1 MRRVLGL
8 VAVCALF
15 AGAGVAA
22 AGSFASNGAADYY
35 ETGQHQFYV
44 WCPGSSNYVTT
55 EAGRNAEDAQLRL
68 YQASKNSG
76 HSECWPLWQ
85 GRVRT

>member
-1 MRRVLGL
+1 MRRVLGV

-22 AGSFASNGAADYY
+22 AGNFASDQGADFYAP
-35 ETGQHQFYV
+35 GQHQFYV
-44 WCPGSSNYVTT
+44 WCPSSSNYMTT
-55 EAGRNAEDAQLRL
+55 ESGSNAEDAQLRL
-68 YQASKNSG
+68 YRATKAAG
-76 HSECWPLWQ
+76 RAECWPLWQ

>member
-8 VAVCALF
+8 VAVCALI
-15 AGAGVAA
+15 AGAGVAT
-22 AGSFASNGAADYY
+22 AGSFASNKEADYY
-35 ETGQHQFYV
+35 APGQHQFYV
-44 WCPGSSNYVTT
+44 WCPNSSNYLTT

-68 YQASKNSG
+68 YQASKMAG

-85 GRVRT
+85 GRVRA